1 MDLHLANR
9 LKIPHTF
16 VVQTYTRPTKCQLCN
31 KMLVG
36 VFKQG
41 LQCKDCRYNVH
52 KKCSELTP
60 RDCTGDIRLELEV
73 KSANHPPVL
82 IRALTQLPAATELGD
97 REGEEG
103 GEGESRE
110 WESDIVTPEN
120 FGSHLLV
127 EQSQSNIPVQRLV
140 QSVRHTRR
148 RNVSGPLKEGWV
160 VHFTNKESARRRDY
174 WRLDSK
180 CLTLW
185 RVRRLQDSHRVSSC
199 ISGGDRKQ
207 LL

>member
-110 WESDIVTPEN
+110 SDIVTPEN

>member
-97 REGEEG
+97 R
-103 GEGESRE
+103 EGESRE

>member
-110 WESDIVTPEN
+110 SDIVTPEN

-140 QSVRHTRR
+140 QSVRQTRR

-185 RVRRLQDSHRVSSC
+185 RVRRCEDSHRVSSC